1 MQTTRRDFLK
11 RAVVVGAG
19 AAVAGCAHDEHE
31 TALGK
36 HAADAVPSEPGETVT
51 LRTTVNGEAREAV
64 VGGDESALAFV
75 RGRLGLTGCKLGCG
89 HGACGAC
96 AMQLDGVP
104 VASCLLPAI
113 KLEGR
118 KLTTVEGLAKPE
130 RLHPMQRAF
139 MHEDALQ
146 CGYCTPGFVVEAAA
160 FHDRWR
166 ASKGTTPPT
175 RDEVAAALAGHF
187 CRCGAYPAIFR
198 AVIAAC
204 SGLHD
209 ESVDAGPRVDALAK
223 VTGAA
228 RYTADVQLEGQL
240 FGKFLRSP
248 HAHAKLRGLDYAAA
262 LARPG
267 VFAVVAFAEVGATI
281 RYVGQ
286 ELLALAAIDE
296 HTALAAL
303 AEVEVEYELLDPV
316 VGFDAALAD
325 DATLV
330 YPSKRNRKAA
340 PNASEGPLL
349 PAGWQG
355 NLRGPF
361 DLFAHHAGR
370 ARRRIAGASESG
382 EDLVRGEFET
392 ATQVHTTLEPHA
404 AVARWQG
411 ESLVVYASTQ
421 AVRHLAEDIA
431 QHYDLRRDQVEVV
444 ADYVGGAF
452 GAKTSMSRDIKAA
465 IELARAAKR
474 PVRMVLDR
482 REELTVGGSR
492 PAVRT
497 KVSLAAARTSERDSQ
512 PADSQPAIELE
523 AYADA
528 GVAVGSTSTM
538 VTRLMYAQADLA
550 VADYDVVTHVAAG
563 CPFRGPG
570 GPPNFFAL
578 EQAVDELAIVQGVDP
593 LALRMRWNHNPG
605 RKLLYEWAERV
616 PLWRERPPPG
626 SDAGRFRR
634 GVGLSAGTWFYLAE
648 PTARVKLDLGPEGLV
663 ASTACQDMGNG
674 SRTVIADAI
683 AEVFGIDSHQVRVS
697 IGSSK
702 AVPGPM
708 SAGSRTATSLG
719 PAASMAAHELRQ
731 ELFELAEQRMRLV
744 DAEPVAGGIQHRE
757 GLTPWAEVFELAP
770 PLSATGKRGR
780 DRGGFFLPPMMGI
793 AVGRY
798 LSSALQISEVEVDT
812 RLGRV
817 RLLRTIAGFAIGRVY
832 SPMLARSQAEGGLVQ
847 GIGYTLC
854 EERRLDPRDGRVLSG
869 NLEDYRLPGLA
880 DVGEIDVHFVP
891 GSFED
896 VIGLGIGVAEIVTLT
911 PGATIA
917 NAVRDATLW
926 RPTKIPLRPDRVL
939 AGLAGKE
946 VR

>member
-11 RAVVVGAG
+11 RAVVAGAG

-36 HAADAVPSEPGETVT
+36 HAGDAVPSEAGETVT

-104 VASCLLPAI
+104 VATCLLPAL

-118 KLTTVEGLAKPE
+118 KLTTVEGLAQGE
-130 RLHPMQRAF
+130 RLHPVQRAF

-166 ASKGTTPPT
+166 ASKGTTPPS
-175 RDEVAAALAGHF
+175 RDEVAAALSGHF
-187 CRCGAYPAIFR
+187 CRCGAYPGIFR

-209 ESVDAGPRVDALAK
+209 ASDDTGPRVEARDK
-223 VTGAA
+223 VTGTA
-228 RYTADVQLEGQL
+228 RYTADIQLDGQL
-240 FGKFLRSP
+240 DGKFLRSP
-248 HAHAKLRGLDYAAA
+248 HAHAKLRKLDYEPA
-262 LARPG
+262 LAHPG
-267 VFAVVAFAEVGATI
+267 VFAAVAFAEVGATI

-286 ELLALAAIDE
+286 ELLALAAVDE

-303 AEVEVEYELLDPV
+303 AKVEVEYELLDAV
-316 VGFDAALAD
+316 VGIDAALAEG
-325 DATLV
+325 ATLV
-330 YPSKRNRKAA
+330 YPSKRNRKTA
-340 PNASEGPLL
+340 PNSSEGPLL
-349 PAGWQG
+349 KAPWQG

-361 DLFAHHAGR
+361 DLLAHHAGR
-370 ARRRIAGASESG
+370 ARRRIADAGESG
-382 EDLVRGEFET
+382 EDVVRGEFET
-392 ATQVHTTLEPHA
+392 ATQVHTTLEPHG
-404 AVARWQG
+404 AVAHWQG
-411 ESLVVYASTQ
+411 DSLRVYASTQ

-444 ADYVGGAF
+444 ADHVGGAF
-452 GAKTSMSRDIKAA
+452 GSKTSLSRDIKAA

-474 PVRMVLDR
+474 PVRVVLDR

-497 KVSLAAARTSERDSQ
+497 NITLAAARASERGE
-512 PADSQPAIELE
+512 AQPAIELR
-523 AYADA
+523 AYADS
-528 GVAVGSTSTM
+528 GVAVGSTSTAL
-538 VTRLMYAQADLA
+538 TRVMYAQADLA
-550 VADYDVVTHVAAG
+550 IADYDVVTHVAAG

-578 EQAVDELAIVQGVDP
+578 EQAVDELAIVQGVDA

-605 RKLLYEWAERV
+605 RKLLYEWAQSV
-616 PLWRERPPPG
+616 PLWRDRPPPG
-626 SDAGRFRR
+626 SDKGRFRR
-634 GVGLSAGTWFYLAE
+634 GIGISAGTWFYFAE
-648 PTARVKLDLGPEGLV
+648 PTTRVKIDLGPAGLV

-674 SRTVIADAI
+674 SRTVIADAV
-683 AEVFGIDSHQVRVS
+683 AEVFGIAAHEVRVS

-708 SAGSRTATSLG
+708 SAGSRTATSVG

-731 ELFELAEQRMRLV
+731 ELLELAEQRLRLV
-744 DAEPVAGGIQHRE
+744 DAKPVAGGISHRD
-757 GLTPWAEVFELAP
+757 GLVPWAEVFELAP

-780 DRGGFFLPPMMGI
+780 DRGGFFLPPVMDT

-798 LSSALQISEVEVDT
+798 LSSAVQISEVEVDT

-817 RLLRTIAGFAIGRVY
+817 RPRHTIAGFAIGRVY

-847 GIGYTLC
+847 GMGFTLC

-896 VIGLGIGVAEIVTLT
+896 VIGLGIGLAEIVTLT

-926 RPTKIPLRPDRVL
+926 RPTKLPLRPDRVL
-939 AGLAGKE
+939 AGLAGQKE